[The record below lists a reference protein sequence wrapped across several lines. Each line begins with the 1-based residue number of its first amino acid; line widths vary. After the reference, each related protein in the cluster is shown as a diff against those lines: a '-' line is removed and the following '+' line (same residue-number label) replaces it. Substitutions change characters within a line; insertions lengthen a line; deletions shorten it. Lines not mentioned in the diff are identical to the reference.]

1 MNRCPHDQARVNPLR
16 WLLVTRWTPDQ
27 CPTCA
32 RRFQRCCDHEEVVMA
47 TTEDRLGRVPG
58 ISDPGLNLAGGLASL
73 DTGLQ
78 RSEWADPMQEDGAEL
93 EAAMAE
99 REGSLAAPRTG
110 SDNATS
116 CFFCEA

>member
-1 MNRCPHDQARVNPLR
+1 MDTCPVCGGWDLSPSASGKLI
-16 WLLVTRWTPDQ
+16 
-27 CPTCA
+27 C
-32 RRFQRCCDHEEVVMA
+32 
-47 TTEDRLGRVPG
+47 
-58 ISDPGLNLAGGLASL
+58 LAC
-73 DTGLQ
+73 LQ

-116 CFFCEA
+116 CFFCEAPLPAGGSYEFIEGAELCAACAALLQEES